1 MINNNL
7 EKNNKNLVPE
17 IDPDKIKEINN
28 LTEMEIAL
36 YKEAFQIFDKHSE
49 GYISSN
55 ELGTIMSSLG
65 FNISDEDLNEITNIY
80 DNDQNNNMIDFI
92 SFLGIISKKKENIY
106 KEEDLIDAF
115 RIFDKEGNGKISSKE
130 LRYVMMSSGE
140 DFNENYIKEL
150 INQSC
155 FEHDDEFIDYKKFV
169 KLLMSNK

>member
-17 IDPDKIKEINN
+17 INSEKIKEINN
-28 LTEMEIAL
+28 LTEIEIAL

-49 GYISSN
+49 GYISSK
-55 ELGTIMSSLG
+55 ELGTILSSLG
-65 FNISDEDLNEITNIY
+65 FNISDEDLNEIINLY
-80 DNDQNNNMIDFI
+80 DNEENNNMIDFI
-92 SFLGIISKKKENIY
+92 SFLEIISKKKENIY
-106 KEEDLIDAF
+106 KEEELIDAF

-150 INQSC
+150 INESSKD
-155 FEHDDEFIDYKKFV
+155 HDEFIDYYKFV
-169 KLLMSNK
+169 KLLISSK

>member
-130 LRYVMMSSGE
+130 LLYVNESSM
-140 DFNENYIKEL
+140 
-150 INQSC
+150 
-155 FEHDDEFIDYKKFV
+155 EHDEFIDYQKFV
-169 KLLMSNK
+169 KLLISAK

>member
-130 LRYVMMSSGE
+130 LLYVMMSSGE

-150 INQSC
+150 IDESSID
-155 FEHDDEFIDYKKFV
+155 HDDFIDYHKFV
-169 KLLMSNK
+169 KLLIASK

>member
-28 LTEMEIAL
+28 LTEMEIAI

-130 LRYVMMSSGE
+130 LLYVMMSSGE

-150 INQSC
+150 ISESSM
-155 FEHDDEFIDYKKFV
+155 EHDEFIDYQKFV
-169 KLLMSNK
+169 KLLISAK

>member
-1 MINNNL
+1 M
-7 EKNNKNLVPE
+7 
-17 IDPDKIKEINN
+17 
-28 LTEMEIAL
+28 
-36 YKEAFQIFDKHSE
+36 
-49 GYISSN
+49 
-55 ELGTIMSSLG
+55 
-65 FNISDEDLNEITNIY
+65 
-80 DNDQNNNMIDFI
+80 
-92 SFLGIISKKKENIY
+92 Y

-155 FEHDDEFIDYKKFV
+155 FEHDDEFIDYKKIV

>member
-106 KEEDLIDAF
+106 KEEDLNDAF

-130 LRYVMMSSGE
+130 LLYVMMSSGE

-150 INQSC
+150 INESSM
-155 FEHDDEFIDYKKFV
+155 EHDEFIDYQKFV
-169 KLLMSNK
+169 KLLISAK

>member
-130 LRYVMMSSGE
+130 LLYVMMSSGE

-150 INQSC
+150 ISESSI
-155 FEHDDEFIDYKKFV
+155 EHDEFIDYQKFV
-169 KLLMSNK
+169 KLLISAK

>member
-1 MINNNL
+1 MINNNI
-7 EKNNKNLVPE
+7 EKNNKNLGLE
-17 IDPDKIKEINN
+17 IKSDKIKEINN

-49 GYISSN
+49 GYISSK

-65 FNISDEDLNEITNIY
+65 FNISDEDLNEIINIY
-80 DNDQNNNMIDFI
+80 EQNNNMIDFI
-92 SFLGIISKKKENIY
+92 SFLEIISKKKENIY

-130 LRYVMMSSGE
+130 LLYVMMSSGE

-150 INQSC
+150 INESSI
-155 FEHDDEFIDYKKFV
+155 EHDEFIDYQKFV
-169 KLLMSNK
+169 KLLISAK

>member
-92 SFLGIISKKKENIY
+92 SFLEIISKKKGNIY

-130 LRYVMMSSGE
+130 LLYVMMSSGE

-150 INQSC
+150 ISESSM
-155 FEHDDEFIDYKKFV
+155 EHDEFIDYQKFV
-169 KLLMSNK
+169 KLLISAK

>member
-1 MINNNL
+1 MINNNI
-7 EKNNKNLVPE
+7 EKNNKILGLE
-17 IDPDKIKEINN
+17 IKSDKIKEINN

-49 GYISSN
+49 GYISSK

-65 FNISDEDLNEITNIY
+65 FNISDEDLNEIISAY
-80 DNDQNNNMIDFI
+80 DNDQNNKMIDFI
-92 SFLGIISKKKENIY
+92 SFLDIISKKKEDIY

-115 RIFDKEGNGKISSKE
+115 RIFDKEGNGKISSNE

-150 INQSC
+150 INESSVD
-155 FEHDDEFIDYKKFV
+155 HDDYIDYNKFV
-169 KLLMSNK
+169 KLLISSK

>member
-80 DNDQNNNMIDFI
+80 DNEQNNSMIDFI
-92 SFLGIISKKKENIY
+92 SFLEIISKKKGNIY

-130 LRYVMMSSGE
+130 LLYVMMSSGE

-150 INQSC
+150 INESSI
-155 FEHDDEFIDYKKFV
+155 EHDEFIDYQKFV
-169 KLLMSNK
+169 KLLISAK

>member
-49 GYISSN
+49 GYISTN

-80 DNDQNNNMIDFI
+80 DNEQNNNMIDFI
-92 SFLGIISKKKENIY
+92 SFLEIISKKKGNIY

-130 LRYVMMSSGE
+130 LLYVMMSSGE

-150 INQSC
+150 ISESSM
-155 FEHDDEFIDYKKFV
+155 EHDEFIDYQKFV
-169 KLLMSNK
+169 KLLISAK

>member
-92 SFLGIISKKKENIY
+92 SFLEIISKKKENIY

-130 LRYVMMSSGE
+130 LLYVMMSSGE
-140 DFNENYIKEL
+140 DLNENYIKEL
-150 INQSC
+150 INESSI
-155 FEHDDEFIDYKKFV
+155 EHDEFIDYQKFV
-169 KLLMSNK
+169 KLLISAK

>member
-7 EKNNKNLVPE
+7 EKNNKNLGLE
-17 IDPDKIKEINN
+17 IKTDKIKEINN
-28 LTEMEIAL
+28 LTEIEIAS

-49 GYISSN
+49 GYISTK

-65 FNISDEDLNEITNIY
+65 FNISEEDLNEIINLY
-80 DNDQNNNMIDFI
+80 DNEENNNMIDFI
-92 SFLGIISKKKENIY
+92 SFLDIISKKKDNIY

-115 RIFDKEGNGKISSKE
+115 KIFDKEGNGKISSNE

-150 INQSC
+150 INESSID
-155 FEHDDEFIDYKKFV
+155 HDEFIDYHKFT
-169 KLLMSNK
+169 KLLISYK

>member
-80 DNDQNNNMIDFI
+80 DNEQNNNMIDFI
-92 SFLGIISKKKENIY
+92 SFLEIISKKKGNIY

-130 LRYVMMSSGE
+130 LLYVMMSSGE

-150 INQSC
+150 INESSM
-155 FEHDDEFIDYKKFV
+155 EHDEFIDYQKFV
-169 KLLMSNK
+169 KLLISAK

>member
-80 DNDQNNNMIDFI
+80 DNEQNNNMIDFI
-92 SFLGIISKKKENIY
+92 SFLEIISKKKENIY

-130 LRYVMMSSGE
+130 LLYVMMSSGE

-150 INQSC
+150 ISESSI
-155 FEHDDEFIDYKKFV
+155 EHDEFIDYQKFV
-169 KLLMSNK
+169 KLLISAK

>member
-80 DNDQNNNMIDFI
+80 DNEQNNNMIDFI
-92 SFLGIISKKKENIY
+92 SFLGIISKKKGNIY

-130 LRYVMMSSGE
+130 LLYVMMSSGE

-150 INQSC
+150 ISESSI
-155 FEHDDEFIDYKKFV
+155 EHDEFIDYQKFV
-169 KLLMSNK
+169 KLLISAK

>member
-80 DNDQNNNMIDFI
+80 DNDQNNNIIDFI

-130 LRYVMMSSGE
+130 LLYVMMSSGE

-150 INQSC
+150 ISESSI
-155 FEHDDEFIDYKKFV
+155 EHDEFIDYQKFV
-169 KLLMSNK
+169 KLLISAK